1 MKIEYINDLSI
12 YRQIVDNSRNPLES
26 IREFISNSWDAKS
39 TEVEI
44 SISYNY
50 KTNGIDMIFKN
61 NGQGLDVDEI
71 RKLILGAGHSTKKFE
86 DENIGNKGIGTLLY
100 LKCKKITINSKKD
113 NIISKVTWNNPYE
126 FLLDPI
132 NAINDITSEIEES
145 KDNEEDYL
153 EVYMESYL
161 AANNITKFHH
171 KKVKDYIQRFTRVGT
186 IENQFDDNYKE
197 DFTVKLKGLE
207 YEEYDYKS
215 YHEDSICILRRG
227 SKDDSLYANIIDTAK
242 DWEIIPIGFKMPKPT
257 TRNEIVEL
265 LLNDKSIRDAIG
277 DKKYESIVKR
287 KINENIVLKMTHE
300 LQELSQYK
308 EVEYEDTDSKIKKS
322 ELKFVIYKIGQVAR
336 EAFDDILQ
344 TKKRKKSY
352 NESIK
357 SRYGAFLC
365 KDNFAIC
372 KIDAEHLPRLGNGPD
387 GETQYLALFNNDDI
401 SLIMDRTA
409 PSVGTDLIEQVYF
422 NIHDAMKKADIL
434 VKEEVDT
441 IKNML
446 NKKLSEETM
455 DELPLIGYGKDKTG
469 NDESEGIDNGL
480 NIGNDESE
488 GIDNGLNIGNDKS
501 EGIDDGLNTGNGK
514 SEGIDDGLNIGNDKS
529 EGIDNGL
536 NIGNDKSEGIDDGL
550 NTGNGKSE
558 GIDDGLNIGNDKSE
572 GIDNV
577 LNIGNDESEGIN
589 SGLNK
594 GNDGCKSIG
603 IGNDRDEYKKFKLE
617 EKKLRVTKHK
627 NRKCLTLY
635 NGVKIFDANNEA
647 EVQMELI
654 KVVSVSPDI
663 LPFDILDYNAN
674 RGIDML
680 AIDKNADR
688 ENLENYYYVELK
700 DKLQSNMNHNMSYI
714 KYILCWEISHALRK
728 SWEITDNTGSL
739 YKISKDGDWYVAKSN
754 NNYVQIIELKP
765 LIEKKFNKYFE

>member
-480 NIGNDESE
+480 NIGND
-488 GIDNGLNIGNDKS
+488 
-501 EGIDDGLNTGNGK
+501 
-514 SEGIDDGLNIGNDKS
+514 
-529 EGIDNGL
+529 
-536 NIGNDKSEGIDDGL
+536 
-550 NTGNGKSE
+550 
-558 GIDDGLNIGNDKSE
+558 KSE